1 MGRVGQSTRGGDTMP
16 SEKVHVEIVDRI
28 ATITLDRAA
37 TGNAIDQPTASELR
51 EACEQVDREDG
62 VWVVIITG
70 AGDAFCRGTE
80 PSEVEGLRDEA
91 ETLRSLKVAESVAA
105 IQKPVIAT
113 LNGDAI
119 DQGLEIALACDI
131 RIASQ
136 TATFGLTQVKHGFMP
151 WDGGTQRLPR
161 LIGASGAMELVLTSR
176 IVDATEALEMGLVS
190 EVVEAGQV
198 MRRATEIASTMA
210 GHGPIAA
217 RYLKEAMLK
226 GLDMTLEQGL
236 RLEADL
242 NLILQGTADR
252 AEGIRSFLERRKP
265 RYGGE

>member
-1 MGRVGQSTRGGDTMP
+1 MGRVGKSTWGGDAML
-16 SEKVHVEIVDRI
+16 SENVHIEIGDRI

-37 TGNAIDQPTASELR
+37 SGNAVDHRTAPELR
-51 EACEQVDREDG
+51 DACEHVDREDG
-62 VWVVIITG
+62 VWVVIVTG

-80 PSEVEGLRDEA
+80 GSELEGSSDEL
-91 ETLRSLKVAESVAA
+91 ETLRSLKVAESAAA
-105 IQKPVIAT
+105 IQKPVIAA

-131 RIASQ
+131 RIASPS
-136 TATFGLTQVKHGFMP
+136 ATLGLTQVKHGLMP

-161 LIGASGAMELVLTSR
+161 LIGVSRAMELVLTSR
-176 IVDATEALEMGLVS
+176 IVDASEALEMGLVS
-190 EVVEAGQV
+190 QVVEAGLVRQ
-198 MRRATEIASTMA
+198 RANEIARTIA

-242 NLILQGTADR
+242 NFILQGTADR
-252 AEGIRSFLERRKP
+252 TEGICSFLERRKP
-265 RYGGE
+265 QYRGE